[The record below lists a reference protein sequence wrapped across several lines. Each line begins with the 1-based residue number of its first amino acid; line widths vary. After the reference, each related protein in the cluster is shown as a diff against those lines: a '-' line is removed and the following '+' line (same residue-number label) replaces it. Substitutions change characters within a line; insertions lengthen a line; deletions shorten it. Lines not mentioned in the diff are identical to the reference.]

1 METIIVTGA
10 SGDIGSAVALQLAKR
25 GVNLALIG
33 HTNAEALEETVRG
46 CRELG
51 SYCRSYAGDLGN
63 EAFVRETMES
73 IADTFHRIDGLV
85 HVAGHSSC
93 GLLTDLTIEEWNGL
107 VSSNLTSAYLCI
119 KHVTPAMLSAREGR
133 ILMISSVWGTRGA
146 SFEAAYSATKGGL
159 DSLTKAMAKE
169 LAPSNISVNALAP
182 GMVDTK
188 MNSHLSEEDLAS
200 LRDEIPAGRIA
211 APSEVAEMVDLLL
224 QAPRYLTGEI
234 IGFNGGWF

>member
-1 METIIVTGA
+1 METIVITGA
-10 SGDIGSAVALQLAKR
+10 SGDIGSAVALRLARR
-25 GVNLALIG
+25 GGRLALIG
-33 HTNAEALEETVRG
+33 HTNTEALERTAAEAAA
-46 CRELG
+46 LG
-51 SYCRSYAGDLGN
+51 AYCRTYAGDLGD
-63 EAFVRETMES
+63 EEFVRSAMEN
-73 IADTFHRIDGLV
+73 IRDTFHRIDGLV
-85 HVAGHSSC
+85 HVAGYSSA
-93 GLLTDLTIEEWNGL
+93 GLLTDLTFEEWNRL
-107 VSSNLTSAYLCI
+107 VSANLTSAYLCI
-119 KHVTPAMLSAREGR
+119 KHVTPAMLHLQEGR

-188 MNSHLSEEDLAS
+188 MNSRLSPEDIAS
-200 LRDEIPAGRIA
+200 LVAEIPAGRVA
-211 APSEVAEMVDLLL
+211 SPAEVAEMVDLLL